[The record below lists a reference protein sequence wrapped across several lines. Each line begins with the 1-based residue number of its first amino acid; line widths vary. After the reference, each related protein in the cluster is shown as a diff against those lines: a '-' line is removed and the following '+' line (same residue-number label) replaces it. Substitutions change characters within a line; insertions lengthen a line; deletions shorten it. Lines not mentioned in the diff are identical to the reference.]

1 MRLRRCH
8 SHVRAR
14 RALSLLEL
22 VLSLSILVLL
32 TSITYWFYAAAM
44 RTREKDV
51 QFADKVRLARVL
63 LDRMAHEIRQSVIQT
78 KDTGIGID
86 GDKESIRISSLRL
99 PGREIADT
107 RFQRTEEPSA
117 EYDLATV
124 TYHIARHPDIL
135 DPQGGW
141 QFPLG
146 LARVEQRIPRPEKPG
161 QPAEQEM
168 IKTDPSGKITI
179 DQSALESMFGG
190 GNAKEEDKLETE
202 VNWQELY
209 SQEIRYLRFCYYDG
223 LTWWDDWHV
232 SGENPLPQLILATI
246 GFEAHP
252 PCGEEFG
259 RDEDNEK
266 FCSCLNRDPPDC
278 RPLHPDQLSMTIR
291 VTEADP
297 LFRSRV
303 AREGQSMA
311 DQATKGNEND
321 NKSDKTG
328 GGK

>member
-1 MRLRRCH
+1 MISTYCPIQKRH
-8 SHVRAR
+8 G
-14 RALSLLEL
+14 LSLLEV
-22 VLSLSILVLL
+22 VLSLAILVLL
-32 TSITYWFYAAAM
+32 TSTTYWFYASAM
-44 RTREKDV
+44 RMREKDV
-51 QFADKVRLARVL
+51 QFADKIRLARVL

-78 KDTGIGID
+78 KDMGLGID
-86 GDKESIRISSLRL
+86 GDKESIRISSLRV

-107 RFQRTEEPSA
+107 RFERTEEPSA
-117 EYDLATV
+117 EYDLVTV

-135 DPQGGW
+135 DPDGGW

-146 LARVEQRIPRPEKPG
+146 LARVEQRIPRPEIPG
-161 QPAEQEM
+161 QPASEDLIQKDE
-168 IKTDPSGKITI
+168 SGKITI
-179 DQSALESMFGG
+179 DEAALSSMFGDVG
-190 GNAKEEDKLETE
+190 AKPEDKLDTE

-232 SGENPLPQLILATI
+232 AGENPLPQLILATI

-259 RDEDNEK
+259 QDEDNEK

-278 RPLHPDQLSMTIR
+278 RPLRPDQLSMTIR
-291 VTEADP
+291 VAQADP

-303 AREGQSMA
+303 AREGQNMA
-311 DQATKGNEND
+311 EEATKGEE
-321 NKSDKTG
+321 SDSGQG
-328 GGK
+328 GQGGTR